1 MFLGSQKLYADFLLS
16 GEFSTTNLHIVQ
28 GSTIPLLN
36 DGKFIFPSLS
46 LHLHAGWWAPC
57 RTNSTPITFPEL
69 LLRMLKRC
77 YDLRSSHYST
87 FPQHSLLAS
96 FHSFVNSLFSES
108 SFLDP
113 CTTGL
118 PLGSLWTLFSYL
130 FLNLPSGISLP
141 CVLWLLP
148 PWRLH
153 ICFSAKEPF
162 PISGWLLII
171 N

>member
-16 GEFSTTNLHIVQ
+16 GEVSTTHLHIVQ
-28 GSTIPLLN
+28 GSTVSLLN
-36 DGKFIFPSLS
+36 YGKFILPSLS

-57 RTNSTPITFPEL
+57 RMNSTPIAFPEL
-69 LLRMLKRC
+69 LLRVLKHC
-77 YDLRSSHYST
+77 YNLRRSHYST
-87 FPQHSLLAS
+87 FPQHSLLVP
-96 FHSFVNSLFSES
+96 FHSFVNSLLHES

-113 CTTGL
+113 CTIGL

-130 FLNLPSGISLP
+130 FLNSPSGISLS
-141 CVLWLLP
+141 CVLWHLP
-148 PWRLH
+148 PWQLH
-153 ICFSAKEPF
+153 ISFSAKEPS